1 MGTEFLKA
9 GFHNLGQMAAF
20 ILLSNTDSLFD
31 LSFFQATGNSGSEF
45 TGLLASLAE
54 GNVTINHDADRP
66 GRHDGEQNDDS
77 LGGQTHVTPHGAEVK
92 TDLTAA
98 LKEHHCKKVELSK
111 KHRIKI
117 LLNPVL
123 AG

>member
-1 MGTEFLKA
+1 
-9 GFHNLGQMAAF
+9 MAAF
-20 ILLSNTDSLFD
+20 VLLGNADGLFD
-31 LSFFQATGNSGSEF
+31 LSFSQAAGNGGSKF
-45 TGLLASLAE
+45 ARLLPSLAE

-66 GRHDGEQNDDS
+66 GRHDGEQNDDG
-77 LGGQTHVTPHGAEVK
+77 LGGHAHVAPHGSEVK
-92 TDLTAA
+92 TNLAA
-98 LKEHHCKKVELSK
+98 LKEHHRKKVDLGK